1 MIDIIF
7 EGTNFTKMIFIV
19 SNKYEEIAKQIGE
32 EVERGS
38 TGIYAKGMYNEEDKV
53 MLWCVASRREVSK
66 IKRIASTID
75 TNCFLVISN
84 AREAFGKGFKRG

>member
-38 TGIYAKGMYNEEDKV
+38 TGIYAKGMYHEEERV
-53 MLWCVASRREVSK
+53 MLWCVASRREISK

-75 TNCFLVISN
+75 SNCFLVISN
-84 AREAFGKGFKRG
+84 AREAFGKGFKRK